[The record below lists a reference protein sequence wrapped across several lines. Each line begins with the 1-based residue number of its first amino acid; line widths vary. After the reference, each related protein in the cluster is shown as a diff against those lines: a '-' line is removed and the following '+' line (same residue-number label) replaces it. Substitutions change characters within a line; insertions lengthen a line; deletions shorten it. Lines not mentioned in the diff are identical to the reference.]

1 MADKKDKPDKAEQAA
16 KAEQSLKTDAA
27 AKAKR
32 EGKARQAQQKQAA
45 EEAKASA
52 AAPLPPEPKLPARLR
67 VRFENEIAPALM
79 KELKIDNKM
88 RVPRLQK
95 ITINMAL
102 QEARDNVKILDSA
115 LEELKV
121 IAGQKPVLTRAR
133 KAISNFK
140 LRQGMPIGVMV
151 TLRREKM
158 WEFFDRLVNIS
169 LPRVRDFRG
178 VSDKAFDGRGNY
190 SLGLKEHTIFPE
202 LNLDKVEKV
211 KGLTI
216 SITTTARSDFEGL
229 TLLRALGM
237 PMRGAA
243 ERERTRPKQRRQR
256 RRMRQRGLRSRQ
268 RQLRRRRRR
277 RREHKDSDGE
287 NVPAG
292 QSDSQ
297 TKIQSAPVQPLPAMR
312 PRARVLSAF
321 QDVQAVPAQVCTR
334 RQVAG
339 RYQGELVEETNYV
352 ADRSDCRTAHAN
364 PQRDAR
370 AVQRTDAAAFTAARG
385 DLPRADGRGLFE
397 RSRSWRRSAQENAG
411 AQAAL
416 LAYARVGHSRNRSHQ
431 QAE

>member
-16 KAEQSLKTDAA
+16 RATKPARADQA
-27 AKAKR
+27 AKTKR
-32 EGKARQAQQKQAA
+32 EGRARQAEQKKAA
-45 EEAKASA
+45 DEAKAAA

-67 VRFENEIAPALM
+67 LRFESEIAPALM
-79 KELKIDNKM
+79 RELKIENKM

-121 IAGQKPVLTRAR
+121 ITGQKPVLTRAR

-202 LNLDKVEKV
+202 LNLDKVDKV

-216 SITTTARSDFEGL
+216 SITPTARTDFEGL
-229 TLLRALGM
+229 ALLRALGM

-243 ERERTRPKQRRQR
+243 ERDEAAK
-256 RRMRQRGLRSRQ
+256 
-268 RQLRRRRRR
+268 
-277 RREHKDSDGE
+277 
-287 NVPAG
+287 
-292 QSDSQ
+292 
-297 TKIQSAPVQPLPAMR
+297 
-312 PRARVLSAF
+312 
-321 QDVQAVPAQVCTR
+321 
-334 RQVAG
+334 
-339 RYQGELVEETNYV
+339 
-352 ADRSDCRTAHAN
+352 
-364 PQRDAR
+364 
-370 AVQRTDAAAFTAARG
+370 AAAAKQPPPTEPAPAAES
-385 DLPRADGRGLFE
+385 P
-397 RSRSWRRSAQENAG
+397 G
-411 AQAAL
+411 A
-416 LAYARVGHSRNRSHQ
+416 
-431 QAE
+431 

>member
-1 MADKKDKPDKAEQAA
+1 MADEKKGEK
-16 KAEQSLKTDAA
+16 
-27 AKAKR
+27 
-32 EGKARQAQQKQAA
+32 AQQKPPRDRGGKKGQ
-45 EEAKASA
+45 A
-52 AAPLPPEPKLPARLR
+52 AAPAAASQEAAAPREPEPKLPARLR
-67 VRFENEIAPALM
+67 LRYEQEIVPTLM
-79 KELKIDNKM
+79 RELKIENKM

-121 IAGQKPVLTRAR
+121 ITGQKPVLTRAR

-190 SLGLKEHTIFPE
+190 SLGLKEHTIFAE

-216 SITTTARSDFEGL
+216 SITTTARSDFEGQ

-243 ERERTRPKQRRQR
+243 EREADAAKAAAAAQA
-256 RRMRQRGLRSRQ
+256 
-268 RQLRRRRRR
+268 
-277 RREHKDSDGE
+277 H
-287 NVPAG
+287 A
-292 QSDSQ
+292 
-297 TKIQSAPVQPLPAMR
+297 AA
-312 PRARVLSAF
+312 RA
-321 QDVQAVPAQVCTR
+321 AVAAAATPPPPAQ
-334 RQVAG
+334 
-339 RYQGELVEETNYV
+339 
-352 ADRSDCRTAHAN
+352 
-364 PQRDAR
+364 
-370 AVQRTDAAAFTAARG
+370 
-385 DLPRADGRGLFE
+385 
-397 RSRSWRRSAQENAG
+397 G
-411 AQAAL
+411 A
-416 LAYARVGHSRNRSHQ
+416 
-431 QAE
+431 

>member
-1 MADKKDKPDKAEQAA
+1 MADKKEKPDKAEQAA
-16 KAEQSLKTDAA
+16 KGEQAGKSEQA
-27 AKAKR
+27 AKARR

-45 EEAKASA
+45 EEAKT

-79 KELKIDNKM
+79 RELKIDNKM
-88 RVPRLQK
+88 RVPRLEK

-158 WEFFDRLVNIS
+158 WEFFDRLVNIA

-243 ERERTRPKQRRQR
+243 EREA
-256 RRMRQRGLRSRQ
+256 
-268 RQLRRRRRR
+268 
-277 RREHKDSDGE
+277 D
-287 NVPAG
+287 A
-292 QSDSQ
+292 
-297 TKIQSAPVQPLPAMR
+297 A
-312 PRARVLSAF
+312 RAA
-321 QDVQAVPAQVCTR
+321 AA
-334 RQVAG
+334 A
-339 RYQGELVEETNYV
+339 E
-352 ADRSDCRTAHAN
+352 AHA
-364 PQRDAR
+364 
-370 AVQRTDAAAFTAARG
+370 AAAAAKAAATAAA
-385 DLPRADGRGLFE
+385 PE
-397 RSRSWRRSAQENAG
+397 QG
-411 AQAAL
+411 A
-416 LAYARVGHSRNRSHQ
+416 
-431 QAE
+431 